1 MADRIGVIDKGGLVV
16 VESVF
21 GWPGIG
27 QLAWQAIQQVDIP
40 VIVGVTT
47 VSALA
52 TTLFLGGYHAPW
64 PINALIPAMDQGWW
78 GPLWFMLKVQLLISL
93 FVWLRGTLPRFR
105 YDQFMTLGWKWLIP
119 ISLVWVMV
127 IATFRIARNLAWFSN
142 PLVMGGTV
150 VVILALFAIWWLL
163 DREPEPPEPEA
174 ETTFDAF
181 AGGYP
186 VPPMPGQKLPELA
199 DVVPSKLDAE
209 RTDA

>member
-1 MADRIGVIDKGGLVV
+1 
-16 VESVF
+16 
-21 GWPGIG
+21 
-27 QLAWQAIQQVDIP
+27 
-40 VIVGVTT
+40 
-47 VSALA
+47 
-52 TTLFLGGYHAPW
+52 
-64 PINALIPAMDQGWW
+64 
-78 GPLWFMLKVQLLISL
+78 
-93 FVWLRGTLPRFR
+93 
-105 YDQFMTLGWKWLIP
+105 
-119 ISLVWVMV
+119 MV